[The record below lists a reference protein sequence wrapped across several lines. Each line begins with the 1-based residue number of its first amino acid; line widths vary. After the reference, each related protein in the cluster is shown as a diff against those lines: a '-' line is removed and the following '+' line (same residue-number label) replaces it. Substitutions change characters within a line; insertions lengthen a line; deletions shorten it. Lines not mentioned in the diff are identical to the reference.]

1 MNLVIDES
9 KICAQCRA
17 YNNTG
22 ATVLSDEDVKAINRL
37 RAYFMDYPAD
47 QGQVEI
53 NEAIQKAPIKLL
65 VAAMLDHIE
74 RQKEVINGLR
84 ELIL

>member
-22 ATVLSDEDVKAINRL
+22 ATVLSDEDVAAINRL
-37 RAYFMDYPAD
+37 RAYFMDYPVD
-47 QGQVEI
+47 QDQVEI

-65 VAAMLDHIE
+65 VDATLDHIE
-74 RQKEVINGLR
+74 RQKETIQSLR
-84 ELIL
+84 GFIP